1 MMTCLRHLNLAGIA
15 ALAVLAASSTG
26 HAQRQLV
33 PRFPPLPRPT
43 PPVFPNQQPDTQP
56 LPPADPATVQPLGVY
71 RLGVNIVVNQK
82 GARVLA
88 TSPGGAGEDMGL
100 EPGDVIVQINGQQV
114 TSLPLYDRLM
124 DNCGGYAQV
133 KVWKASVQQYE
144 RWQVSWNDD
153 AFGGV
158 GGGGPSVKRQ
168 RGR

>member
-15 ALAVLAASSTG
+15 ALAVLLAASTG
-26 HAQRQLV
+26 HAQRQV
-33 PRFPPLPRPT
+33 PQIPQLPRAT
-43 PPVFPNQQPDTQP
+43 PPVLPSQQPAIQP
-56 LPPADPATVQPLGVY
+56 LPQANPATVQRLGQY
-71 RLGVNIVVNQK
+71 RLGVNIVVNQT
-82 GARVLA
+82 GAHVLE
-88 TSPGGAGEDMGL
+88 TFSGGAGEDMGL
-100 EPGDVIVQINGQQV
+100 EPGDVIVQINGRRV
-114 TSLPLYDRLM
+114 TSLPLYHRLM

-133 KVWKASVQQYE
+133 TVWKASAQQYE